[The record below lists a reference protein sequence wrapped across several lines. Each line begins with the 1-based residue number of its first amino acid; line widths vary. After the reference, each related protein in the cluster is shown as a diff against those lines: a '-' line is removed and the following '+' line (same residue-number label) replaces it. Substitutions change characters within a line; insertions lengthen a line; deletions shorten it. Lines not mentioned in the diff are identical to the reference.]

1 VTENTGRAGNGRS
14 IVDADATHRTR
25 SHHPAAVPAWP
36 GEDFACTEC
45 QLSYLDIPVPD
56 AIEAVRSVPAA
67 VRAAIAAIPP
77 EARTVRP
84 RAHVWS
90 ATEYVCHLR
99 DVYATYTI
107 RLHRSRTEHQPVLEP
122 MLNDLRAERFHYNE
136 RDTAAILDE
145 LTATVAGFCDE
156 VTQMRAQDWDRLVS
170 RTPAETRTARWL
182 FRQAVH
188 EGNHH
193 LGDIHKVAAA
203 VAHRSHTAVAPT
215 TEPKGPYRPRTHLTC
230 RDLAF
235 IERVRLGHVA
245 SLAADG
251 APHLSPKGT
260 LWAVDQHTLAFA
272 HIHSDRTVENIQT
285 DPRLAI
291 TVVDVFQRRGLIIK
305 GTAHVVWSDTA
316 DAEFQ
321 HLAAAYR
328 RCRGQLPQ
336 NVHAFVVIQVTTS
349 EPVWSPSYD
358 SEQSPESIER
368 QWRAFYAT
376 PPAQSLDPSTA
387 GVEDPC
393 DMEGT

>member
-1 VTENTGRAGNGRS
+1 
-14 IVDADATHRTR
+14 VDADAAHRTR
-25 SHHPAAVPAWP
+25 SHHPTAVPAWP

-56 AIEAVRSVPAA
+56 AIRSLYSVPAT

-77 EARTVRP
+77 EARRVRP
-84 RAHVWS
+84 RADVWS

-136 RDTAAILDE
+136 RDTVAILDE

-170 RTPAETRTARWL
+170 RSPAETRTARWL

-203 VAHRSHTAVAPT
+203 VAPRTHTAVTPT
-215 TEPKGPYRPRTHLTC
+215 TEPNSPHSPRTHLT
-230 RDLAF
+230 RHDLAF

-245 SLAADG
+245 SLATDG

-272 HIHSDRTVENIQT
+272 HIHSHRTVENILS
-285 DPRLAI
+285 DPRVAV
-291 TVVDVFQRRGLIIK
+291 TVVDVFQRRGLIIN
-305 GTAHVVWSDTA
+305 GTAHVVWPDTA
-316 DAEFQ
+316 SAEFQ

-328 RCRGQLPQ
+328 RCRGRLPQ
-336 NVHAFVVIQVTTS
+336 NVHAFVVIHVTTS
-349 EPVWSPSYD
+349 EAVWSPAYD

-376 PPAQSLDPSTA
+376 PAAQPLGRNTT
-387 GVEDPC
+387 GVEDPR
-393 DMEGT
+393 DREAT